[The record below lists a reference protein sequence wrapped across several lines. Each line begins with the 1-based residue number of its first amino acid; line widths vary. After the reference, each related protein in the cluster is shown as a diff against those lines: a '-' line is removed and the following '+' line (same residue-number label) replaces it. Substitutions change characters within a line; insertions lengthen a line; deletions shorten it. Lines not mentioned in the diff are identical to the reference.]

1 VDNRE
6 NRPASEGSSLAAPG
20 RECEEKIMAGRKS
33 TKKDARD
40 GRGAASET
48 SASGDEMGR
57 AFTVVVERMESNFKV
72 FGEALTGL
80 TEKVDGLNASV
91 AGLSAR
97 VDHLNDRVDAL
108 SDRVD
113 RRFVAIDARFD
124 CVDARF
130 EAIDARFDRVD
141 ARFEAIDARFDRMD
155 ARFDAMDARFD
166 GVDRDLALVK
176 DAITVHDRE
185 IRGMRGKR

>member
-1 VDNRE
+1 
-6 NRPASEGSSLAAPG
+6 
-20 RECEEKIMAGRKS
+20 MAGRKS

-80 TEKVDGLNASV
+80 TEKVDGLNDK
-91 AGLSAR
+91 
-97 VDHLNDRVDAL
+97 VDRGFAQN
-108 SDRVD
+108 D
-113 RRFVAIDARFD
+113 RRFSAIEARLDAMDARFD
-124 CVDARF
+124 A
-130 EAIDARFDRVD
+130 
-141 ARFEAIDARFDRMD
+141 MD

-176 DAITVHDRE
+176 DAITVHDRDL
-185 IRGMRGKR
+185 RGIRGKR